1 MPGEEKIG
9 EWTPTQLTRYVQQ
22 LLQDTDFLNAAKRT
36 YDELTVTR
44 KLTIGDERSSCR
56 RRPVWGRLAVLRHCP
71 LPPQVTFVFS
81 TRWVSWSLSRT
92 THRARR

>member
-1 MPGEEKIG
+1 MPGEERIG

-44 KLTIGDERSSCR
+44 KLTVQDEQQFLQSQTNVGAAGSASALPATPTGYFRVLDPLGKLVVIPYYASS
-56 RRPVWGRLAVLRHCP
+56 
-71 LPPQVTFVFS
+71 
-81 TRWVSWSLSRT
+81 
-92 THRARR
+92 

>member
-36 YDELTVTR
+36 FDELNVTR
-44 KLTIGDERSSCR
+44 KLVVQDEQQFLQSQSTVGPAGSASALPATPSGYFRVLDPLGKLVVIPYYASS
-56 RRPVWGRLAVLRHCP
+56 
-71 LPPQVTFVFS
+71 
-81 TRWVSWSLSRT
+81 
-92 THRARR
+92 

>member
-36 YDELTVTR
+36 FDELNVTR
-44 KLTIGDERSSCR
+44 KLVVQDEQQFMQSQSSGVAGSASALPATPAGYFR
-56 RRPVWGRLAVLRHCP
+56 VLDP
-71 LPPQVTFVFS
+71 LGKLVVIPYY
-81 TRWVSWSLSRT
+81 LSS
-92 THRARR
+92 

>member
-1 MPGEEKIG
+1 MPGEERIG

-44 KLTIGDERSSCR
+44 KLTVQDEQQFLQSQANVGAAGSASALPATPTGYFRVLDPLGKLVVIPYYASS
-56 RRPVWGRLAVLRHCP
+56 
-71 LPPQVTFVFS
+71 
-81 TRWVSWSLSRT
+81 
-92 THRARR
+92 